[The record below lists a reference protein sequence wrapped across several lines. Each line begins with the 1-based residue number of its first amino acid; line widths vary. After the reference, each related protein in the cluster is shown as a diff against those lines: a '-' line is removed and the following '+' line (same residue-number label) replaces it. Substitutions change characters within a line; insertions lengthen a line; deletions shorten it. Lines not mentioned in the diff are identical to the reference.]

1 MGEQDFIWND
11 YSTAIEEQIRDS
23 INVKQALADDV
34 KQIEIIARIS
44 DAIVSC
50 YRSGNKVVL
59 MGNGGSAADAQH
71 IAGELVGK
79 FQMERKALP
88 AIALNVN
95 TSILTAVGN
104 DYDFD
109 RVFIRQVDAFASPG
123 DVVIGISTSGN
134 SSNVII
140 AVERAK
146 EIGSFTVAFTGEQGG
161 KLATVADICLKAP
174 SSSTPRIQETHITAG
189 HIICGIVERVLFG

>member
-1 MGEQDFIWND
+1 MGEQGFILSD

-23 INVKQALADDV
+23 INVKKALADDV

-44 DAIVSC
+44 DAIASC
-50 YRSGNKVVL
+50 YRSGNKVIL

-109 RVFIRQVDAFASPG
+109 RVFIRQVDAFANPG

-146 EIGSFTVAFTGEQGG
+146 EKGSFIVAFTGEQGG

-174 SSSTPRIQETHITAG
+174 SNSTPRIQETHITAG